1 MSVGEIENQV
11 QSIAERSKLI
21 REEAADHLLKM
32 EATLEQVIHFESRI
46 ERFDR
51 KGGEYFMVV
60 PDEVAAIFV
69 TGRKPE
75 RIRCRIDGQVDFQC
89 AIRPRAAAGF
99 YINVATTIRQAGRLV
114 LGQNVKVAI
123 QKDDSTYGRDM
134 PEELEELLSQDEEGN
149 RLFHQILP
157 SKQRGMIH
165 YIASAKSVQVRVDRA
180 VMMVNRLK
188 NGQI

>member
-1 MSVGEIENQV
+1 MD
-11 QSIAERSKLI
+11 KT
-21 REEAADHLLKM
+21 
-32 EATLEQVIHFESRI
+32 TLEQTIHFESVI

-75 RIRCRIDGQVDFQC
+75 RVRCCINDQVDFQC
-89 AIRPRAAAGF
+89 AIRPRSGGGF
-99 YINVATTIRQAGRLV
+99 YINVATGIRQAGRLV
-114 LGQNVKVAI
+114 LGQTVKVAV
-123 QKDDSTYGRDM
+123 QKDNSTYGRDM
-134 PEELEELLSQDEEGN
+134 PEELLELLSQDEEGN
-149 RLFHQILP
+149 ILFHEILP
-157 SKQRGMIH
+157 SKQRGIIH

-180 VMMVNRLK
+180 VMMINRLK